1 MIARGARL
9 LGVRA
14 ALLGRAPRA
23 KPFATL
29 ILMTHPVVSDPPL
42 LQMRGICK
50 RFPGVVALDDVSFE
64 LERGEVHVLLGEN
77 GAGKSTLM
85 KILSGACARDLGEI
99 LIDGQAVALESP
111 REAQAR
117 GISTIYQEFNL
128 VPHLSAAENIYL
140 GREPLRGAGVG
151 VIHRPR
157 LLEDAKRLLDMLGTR
172 IDPTTRIR
180 DLGVA
185 EQQMVEVAKALSIE
199 ARILIMDEPTSA
211 LTSSEIDELFT
222 AIGRLTAGGVSVIYI
237 SHRMEELAR
246 IGRRATVMRD
256 GRFIATRPLPA
267 PVRDLVR
274 LMADRDVSEHYPAPT
289 RARGAEILRVEQVS
303 RGSRLRDV
311 SFTLHRGEILGIA
324 GLLGAGRTELARVIA
339 GADVADSGRV
349 LFEGRPLRLRAPKDA
364 IRAGIGLVP
373 EDRKQQGL
381 VLSQGVSANLALPQ
395 LARLCRS
402 GVVDTAR
409 ERALAAH
416 WIGELRIKTP
426 TPETR
431 VLTLSGGNQQKV
443 VLGKWLAS
451 GADVLIVDEPT
462 RGIDVAAKM
471 EIYHLLDRL
480 AAQGAGIIMISSE
493 LPEVLGMSD
502 RILVLHLGRV
512 HALLEAGEATQERVL
527 HAALGLAS

>member
-1 MIARGARL
+1 
-9 LGVRA
+9 
-14 ALLGRAPRA
+14 
-23 KPFATL
+23 
-29 ILMTHPVVSDPPL
+29 MTHAIVSNRPL

-50 RFPGVVALDDVSFE
+50 RFPGVVALDEVSFE

-85 KILSGACARDLGEI
+85 KILSGACARDGGDI
-99 LIDGQAVALESP
+99 LIDGEAAALDSP

-140 GREPLRGAGVG
+140 GREPLRGGLG
-151 VIHRPR
+151 IIDRPR
-157 LLEDAKRLLDMLGTR
+157 LIENAKRLLDMLGTR
-172 IDPTTRIR
+172 IDPAARVR
-180 DLGVA
+180 GLGVA
-185 EQQMVEVAKALSIE
+185 EQQMVEVAKALSID

-211 LTSSEIDELFT
+211 LTSAEIDELF
-222 AIGRLTAGGVSVIYI
+222 AVIRRLTAEGVSVIYI

-246 IGRRATVMRD
+246 IGRRATIMRD

-267 PVRDLVR
+267 PVNELVR
-274 LMADRDVSEHYPAPT
+274 LMADRDVSEHYPVPT
-289 RARGAEILRVEQVS
+289 RVRGKEILRVEQVS
-303 RGSRLRDV
+303 RGPRLRDV
-311 SFTLHRGEILGIA
+311 SFTLHRGEILGVA

-339 GADVADSGRV
+339 GADVADAGRV
-349 LFEGRPLRLRAPKDA
+349 VIDGREIRLRAPSDA
-364 IRAGIGLVP
+364 IRAGVGLAP
-373 EDRKQQGL
+373 EDRKRHGL
-381 VLSQGVSANLALPQ
+381 VLSQSVSANLALPQ
-395 LARLCRS
+395 LERLSRA
-402 GVVDTAR
+402 GVVDAGR
-409 ERALAAH
+409 ERALARH
-416 WIGELRIKTP
+416 WIGEMRVKTP

-431 VLTLSGGNQQKV
+431 VVTLSGGNQQKV

-480 AAQGAGIIMISSE
+480 AARGAGIIMISSE

-502 RILVLHLGRV
+502 RILVLHQGRV
-512 HALLEAGEATQERVL
+512 HALLDAREATQERVL
-527 HAALGLAS
+527 QAALGLAS